1 MRLQGKRRRIGLFIG
16 AAIVLPTTASIAYQ
30 GESTPHPTTNV
41 DDVTDDVRAG
51 APSERPIP
59 LVKDMASELP
69 EPETGPVDRDAVS
82 VPADDPAMI
91 HLSEELD
98 IPRDEAR
105 VRIQQQEVAN
115 PIGAIIAERYPSVYG
130 GVWVDQ
136 QDGGRVKVAAT
147 DSIDRIA
154 LTLRELGVDSY
165 ADVVRVDHT
174 RSDLDEAMSWLRD
187 QVDRSSEQVSRSVQ
201 ISNSTD
207 DNAITLRVSSAA
219 GDEQVAQ
226 FVSDVTTHIGDY
238 VNVEWATDD
247 LIWESYAECDNTGV
261 SRRCVAVSSFDGQ
274 AETVRLALVLEA
286 GPPQATIIR

>member
-1 MRLQGKRRRIGLFIG
+1 
-16 AAIVLPTTASIAYQ
+16 
-30 GESTPHPTTNV
+30 
-41 DDVTDDVRAG
+41 
-51 APSERPIP
+51 
-59 LVKDMASELP
+59 
-69 EPETGPVDRDAVS
+69 

-274 AETVRLALVLEA
+274 AETVRLTLVIEA
-286 GPPQATIIR
+286 GPPQATIIPTIIR